1 MNETMSLLLATTVL
15 AIGGVGLY
23 MYKSDESDQVG
34 GDDYNEDTL
43 FGSTDEINDDDNIDA
58 DYISPN
64 LKRVSVKQKTKGS
77 TKRYFFFWK
86 ICQLQFRMLLMM
98 Y

>member
-1 MNETMSLLLATTVL
+1 MNETLSLLLATTVL

-34 GDDYNEDTL
+34 GDDYNEDTA
-43 FGSTDEINDDDNIDA
+43 FSSNDEINDADNIDN
-58 DYISPN
+58 DYYEPKPRS
-64 LKRVSVKQKTKGS
+64 RASKTK
-77 TKRYFFFWK
+77 TKRNRKGLGTKRRY
-86 ICQLQFRMLLMM
+86 

>member
-43 FGSTDEINDDDNIDA
+43 FGSTDEINDVLRD
-58 DYISPN
+58 PHLPC
-64 LKRVSVKQKTKGS
+64 LKR
-77 TKRYFFFWK
+77 
-86 ICQLQFRMLLMM
+86 L
-98 Y
+98 